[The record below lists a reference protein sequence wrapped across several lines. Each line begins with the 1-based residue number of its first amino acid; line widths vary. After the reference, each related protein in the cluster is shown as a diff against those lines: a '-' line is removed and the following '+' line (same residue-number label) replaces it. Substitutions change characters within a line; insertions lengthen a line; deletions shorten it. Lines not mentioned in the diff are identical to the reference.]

1 MKKILLVDD
10 SPSVRQQVRLALTEG
25 GYVVVEGNDG
35 LDGLAK
41 LAATPDVG
49 LIISDI
55 NMPRMN
61 GLDMIEK
68 VKSDPKNAALPVLM
82 LTSEGQ
88 PALIE
93 RAKKAGVK
101 GWVVKP
107 FKADMLIAAVK
118 KLLPN

>member
-1 MKKILLVDD
+1 MHGTTLHRLPTRAVPFFPAKAKKMKKILLVDD

-68 VKSDPKNAALPVLM
+68 VKSDPKNA
-82 LTSEGQ
+82 
-88 PALIE
+88 
-93 RAKKAGVK
+93 
-101 GWVVKP
+101 
-107 FKADMLIAAVK
+107 
-118 KLLPN
+118 

>member
-10 SPSVRQQVRLALTEG
+10 SPSVRQQVRLALTEA
-25 GYVVVEGNDG
+25 GYAVVEANDG
-35 LDGLAK
+35 LDGLSK

-49 LIISDI
+49 LVISDI

-61 GLDMIEK
+61 GLDMVEK
-68 VKSDPKNAALPVLM
+68 VKSDPKNSALPVLM

-93 RAKKAGVK
+93 RAKKSGVK

-107 FKADMLIAAVK
+107 FKADMLLAAVK